1 MSHPTTNMAMKR
13 FSILFIIYSYLYY
26 DPETRH
32 YLINNFIS
40 GVYRKCKPEDA
51 LKIIRKDIQAARLP
65 GFVLQVIASLAW
77 GTGLT
82 AKLS

>member
-1 MSHPTTNMAMKR
+1 MKN
-13 FSILFIIYSYLYY
+13 LAYYSSYIPYLYY

-51 LKIIRKDIQAARLP
+51 LKIIRKDIQTARFP
-65 GFVLQVIASLAW
+65 GLSCRSKPHLDGKLILQQS
-77 GTGLT
+77 
-82 AKLS
+82 

>member
-1 MSHPTTNMAMKR
+1 MSHPTTNMAMKK

-51 LKIIRKDIQAARLP
+51 LKIIRKDIQTARFP
-65 GFVLQVIASLAW
+65 GLSCRSKPHLDGKLILQQS
-77 GTGLT
+77 
-82 AKLS
+82 